1 MKKMLIGLFAASAFV
16 LLIAYS
22 EGTRPARE
30 AEQKAERAETQRKA
44 EEVAKIAAEMKSH
57 FVAKV
62 LARIP
67 NVTKSA
73 TVTFDSVD
81 SGREVTAKI
90 EFPQPISN
98 STAEDAAM
106 MTTQAVI
113 DTLMADGHSVRMMF
127 IFTSVHALTAGSSGR
142 TMYLLYGNAR
152 YNPASDQIVFKP
164 T

>member
-1 MKKMLIGLFAASAFV
+1 MKKVLVGLFATVAFV
-16 LLIAYS
+16 LLIAYA

-30 AEQKAERAETQRKA
+30 AEQKAEQVETQRKA
-44 EEVAKIAAEMKSH
+44 EEAAKVASEKKSH

-67 NVTKSA
+67 IVTKSA

-81 SGREVTAKI
+81 AGREVTAKI
-90 EFPQPISN
+90 EFPQPVSN
-98 STAEDAAM
+98 GTAEDAAK

-113 DTLMADGHSVRMMF
+113 DTLMADGHSVSMMF
-127 IFTSVHALTAGSSGR
+127 IFTSVHALTAGASGR